1 VTSRRVPPRAV
12 AGGAGGD
19 TAGAVV
25 TVSDVGR
32 ELRRW
37 YNMVSGL
44 GEDSVPP
51 KMVVLRARAEESTVH
66 LGVFNFSASFGFIS
80 RCAKRHNLVN
90 VPPWGTSGSAAAD
103 AKASKQRMAEN
114 RADISAYD
122 PEQIYN
128 MDETGLYFLCLPSR
142 AYVTAGSRRR
152 ALGSKA
158 MKAKELVTLVLV
170 VNFTKSHKISV
181 TVVGKAAVPVGFK
194 APRDPHPLPYLSQK
208 SA

>member
-1 VTSRRVPPRAV
+1 VTSRRVPPEN

-25 TVSDVGR
+25 TVSDVDR

-37 YNMVSGL
+37 YSMVSGL
-44 GEDSVPP
+44 EEDSVPP
-51 KMVVLRARAEESTVH
+51 TMVVLRAQAEEISVH
-66 LGVFNFSASFGFIS
+66 LGVFNFFASAGFIR
-80 RCAKRHNLVN
+80 RCAKRHNLVS
-90 VPPWGTSGSAAAD
+90 VSPWGTGGSAAKD
-103 AKASKQRMAEN
+103 AEASMQRMAEN
-114 RADISAYD
+114 RADLSAYD
-122 PEQIYN
+122 PQQIYN

-152 ALGSKA
+152 ARGSKA
-158 MKAKELVTLVLV
+158 MKAKELVTLVLA

-194 APRDPHPLPYLSQK
+194 APRDPSPLP
-208 SA
+208 